1 LSGGAAT
8 AGGGAPPTQLVSS
21 CVVHGADERCQC
33 GCQQPTGGS
42 AAAGVAAVDEPAEG
56 RAGAAANAGL
66 RPEDAIQ
73 AGRGELR
80 PEDTQNRLEPHPEQM
95 RYTHTHTL

>member
-1 LSGGAAT
+1 M
-8 AGGGAPPTQLVSS
+8 
-21 CVVHGADERCQC
+21 
-33 GCQQPTGGS
+33 
-42 AAAGVAAVDEPAEG
+42 AAGVAAVDEPAEG